1 MTRAYLVAFQSFHLF
16 LQAMFRSKPLKDVV
30 SRCVRETVTVW
41 LSEKKPIVVCRGEER
56 TLQYGRIGL
65 GP

>member
-1 MTRAYLVAFQSFHLF
+1 
-16 LQAMFRSKPLKDVV
+16 MFRSKPLKDVV